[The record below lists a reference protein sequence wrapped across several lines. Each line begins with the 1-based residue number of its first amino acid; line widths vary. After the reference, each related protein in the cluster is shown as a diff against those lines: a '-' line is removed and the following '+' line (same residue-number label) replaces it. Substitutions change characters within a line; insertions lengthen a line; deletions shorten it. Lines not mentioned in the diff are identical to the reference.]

1 MTICKVY
8 NENLVEDEYHLLII
22 TPSTYKVIREKYD
35 HFFNEYDNVSFILQI
50 SIQKDEHTCVWE
62 LFLH

>member
-1 MTICKVY
+1 M
-8 NENLVEDEYHLLII
+8 EDEYHLLII